1 MTNNVFTKAASF
13 VIAVTATTLSFAEI
27 THAQTFEFT
36 YSPEE
41 ITTANGVADLDKRLS
56 KFARRAC
63 YNPSPI
69 VTVRMER
76 ECREEIEAQV
86 RAKIDNLVAQ
96 ELNK

>member
-27 THAQTFEFT
+27 THAQTLEFA

-56 KFARRAC
+56 KFARQAC
-63 YNPSPI
+63 HNPSPI

-76 ECREEIEAQV
+76 ECREDIESQI
-86 RAKIDNLVAQ
+86 RAKISGLVQQ
-96 ELNK
+96 ELNR